1 MIYSSRGLS
10 PVNEIFPT
18 HAQITFIKSPMY
30 YNIEVTDDE
39 ISIPNTLKFTD
50 VPYSE

>member
-10 PVNEIFPT
+10 PVNEIFPA
-18 HAQITFIKSPMY
+18 HAQITFIKSPVF

-39 ISIPNTLKFTD
+39 ISIPNTWKFTD
-50 VPYSE
+50 VPYSQ